1 MGDLAA
7 LPRYAR
13 TVMPSTGYTA
23 LVDGPRVDILRD
35 GIIVATGRWTGQRI
49 EQSAACL
56 VQGDVADLDEAL
68 AASDAIY
75 AELEERLA
83 AEEAAALAAPTYN
96 EEGVDLTLI
105 DWVLDMT
112 PRERLEMIES
122 YAGVPFGRILDVL
135 EDHEVEFIVIG
146 GVAAS
151 LQGADW
157 NTKDL
162 DILYSRDA
170 RNIRRL
176 LDALSVLEARFRDL
190 TGRRIVPAESH
201 LLTHGPKLLLTKFGP
216 LDLLGTLSMHDDET
230 TYEALVDRTVT
241 LETPRLSIRV
251 LSLEGL
257 IEVKMKAARPQDLRT
272 LPILRAALE
281 RSRQRG

>member
-1 MGDLAA
+1 MA

-35 GIIVATGRWTGQRI
+35 GVVVATGRWTGQRI

-56 VQGDVADLDEAL
+56 VQGDIADLDEAL

-83 AEEAAALAAPTYN
+83 AEEAAALAAPAYD

-162 DILYSRDA
+162 DILYSRNA

-176 LDALSVLEARFRDL
+176 LDALFVLEARFRDL

-216 LDLLGTLSMHDDET
+216 LDLLGTLSMHDDDET
-230 TYEALVDRTVT
+230 SYEALLDQTIT
-241 LETPRLSIRV
+241 LETPRHSIRV
-251 LSLEGL
+251 LSLDGL
-257 IEVKMKAARPQDLRT
+257 IEVKKKAARPQDLRT

-281 RSRQRG
+281 RSKQRG

>member
-1 MGDLAA
+1 M
-7 LPRYAR
+7 
-13 TVMPSTGYTA
+13 
-23 LVDGPRVDILRD
+23 DGHRVDILRD
-35 GIIVATGRWTGQRI
+35 GVIVATGRWTGQRI

-56 VQGDVADLDEAL
+56 VQDEIEDPDEAL
-68 AASDAIY
+68 EASDAIY
-75 AELEERLA
+75 AKLEEQLA
-83 AEEAAALAAPTYN
+83 AEEAAALAAPAYD
-96 EEGVDLTLI
+96 EQGVDLTLI

-122 YAGVPFGRILDVL
+122 YAGVPFGRILEVL

-170 RNIRRL
+170 GNIRRL

-190 TGRRIVPAESH
+190 TGRRVVPTESH

-230 TYEALVDRTVT
+230 TYQSLVDQTAT

-251 LSLEGL
+251 LTLEGL
-257 IEVKMKAARPQDLRT
+257 IEVKKRAARPQDLRT
-272 LPILRAALE
+272 LPILQAALE

>member
-1 MGDLAA
+1 
-7 LPRYAR
+7 
-13 TVMPSTGYTA
+13 MPGTGYTA
-23 LVDGPRVDILRD
+23 LVDGHRVDVLRD
-35 GIIVATGRWTGQRI
+35 GVVVATGRWTGQRI
-49 EQSAACL
+49 EQSPACL
-56 VQGDVADLDEAL
+56 IEGDIVDLDEAL

-83 AEEAAALAAPTYN
+83 AEEAAALAVPTCN

-122 YAGVPFGRILDVL
+122 YAGVPFGRILEIL
-135 EDHEVEFIVIG
+135 EAHEVEFIVIG

-162 DILYSRDA
+162 DVLYSRDA
-170 RNIRRL
+170 PNIRRM
-176 LDALSVLEARFRDL
+176 LDALSALEARFRDFA
-190 TGRRIVPAESH
+190 GRHIVPTESH
-201 LLTHGPKLLLTKFGP
+201 LTTFGVKPLSTKFGP

-230 TYEALVDRTVT
+230 TYECLLDQTLT

-251 LSLEGL
+251 LTLEKL
-257 IEVKMKAARPQDLRT
+257 VEVKKKAGRPKDL
-272 LPILRAALE
+272 LALQILQATIE
-281 RSRQRG
+281 RSKQRG